1 MVNSVETRQF
11 SFLFGGLI
19 CIIRPII
26 GPERRNSSSLPLKRA
41 ETVWSMKDKYFEL
54 LKWEMF
60 QQNFHKESDVAE
72 KESGSIVG
80 NGRLI
85 FRVSCFFSS
94 PDGCH
99 FEHFEVIRWK
109 WRGTEMS
116 IILILFLFFG
126 PLKTVYLSVSFFH
139 LPVTPSWTGR
149 QWIFEK
155 IELHFYQLH
164 FHLKS
169 SWQLIH

>member
-1 MVNSVETRQF
+1 
-11 SFLFGGLI
+11 
-19 CIIRPII
+19 
-26 GPERRNSSSLPLKRA
+26 
-41 ETVWSMKDKYFEL
+41 MKDKYFEL
-54 LKWEMF
+54 VKWEMF

-116 IILILFLFFG
+116 IILIFFYFLAHRKLFTCPFPSFTCRSRRREQG
-126 PLKTVYLSVSFFH
+126 DNEFLK
-139 LPVTPSWTGR
+139 
-149 QWIFEK
+149 K
-155 IELHFYQLH
+155 
-164 FHLKS
+164 K
-169 SWQLIH
+169 